1 MWPLI
6 SLLAGMWIGL
16 TIYRIRR
23 QRKFVN
29 EIFKLMHVL
38 VDENA
43 LHREALVWA
52 VGTGKLPATCPGHF
66 MHLLVAAKEKA
77 DKLNGA

>member
-6 SLLAGMWIGL
+6 SLLVGLWIGL
-16 TIYRIRR
+16 ILYRIRR

-29 EIFKLMHVL
+29 EMFSLIHSLI
-38 VDENA
+38 DDIA
-43 LHREALVWA
+43 LHKEALTWA
-52 VGTGKLPATCPGHF
+52 VGTGQLPPTCPGHF
-66 MHLLVAAKEKA
+66 MHLLIEAKEKA